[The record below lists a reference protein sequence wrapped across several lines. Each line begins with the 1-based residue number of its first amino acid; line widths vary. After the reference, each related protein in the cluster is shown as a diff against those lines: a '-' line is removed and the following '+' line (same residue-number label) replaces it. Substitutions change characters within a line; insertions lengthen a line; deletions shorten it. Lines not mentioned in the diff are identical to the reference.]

1 MIEYRR
7 WSDWGNRKRKEGES
21 VQRLGLGIYLERGPR
36 YVFLQASRVGA
47 NQRGVSFRESPKVAG
62 IDVSVN
68 QGLSEANVLEHA
80 RDLVLLRCCQVYGG
94 LQ

>member
-1 MIEYRR
+1 MEV
-7 WSDWGNRKRKEGES
+7 EG
-21 VQRLGLGIYLERGPR
+21 YLERGPR